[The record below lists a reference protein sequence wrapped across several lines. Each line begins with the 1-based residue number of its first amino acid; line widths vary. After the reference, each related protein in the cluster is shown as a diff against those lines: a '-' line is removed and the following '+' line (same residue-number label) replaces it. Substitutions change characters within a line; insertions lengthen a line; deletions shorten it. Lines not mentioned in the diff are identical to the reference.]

1 MHPRLYLHSRYSF
14 ALSNDTPKA
23 DMAGGCVDR
32 LGVACGGTV
41 TPAVVRCAEMGA
53 ALDHLA
59 GNLDVRL
66 AGIVACGLGASA
78 GVFRDTAGFRRIGLM
93 LLGVPVGGPLPD
105 IADHVVNAIAVW
117 RERGDRR
124 CALEAV
130 VVQVLP
136 RKFT

>member
-1 MHPRLYLHSRYSF
+1 MSIGSSCVSTLHSRYSF
-14 ALSNDTPKA
+14 PFSDHTPKS

-41 TPAVVRCAEMGA
+41 TPAVIRCAEMGA

-59 GNLDVRL
+59 GNFDVGL
-66 AGIVACGLGASA
+66 AGIVACGLSA
-78 GVFRDTAGFRRIGLM
+78 PARIFRNAAGLRRIGLM
-93 LLGVPVGGPLPD
+93 LLGVPVGGPFPD
-105 IADHVVNAIAVW
+105 VADHVVNAIAVW

-130 VVQVLP
+130 VVQVL
-136 RKFT
+136 